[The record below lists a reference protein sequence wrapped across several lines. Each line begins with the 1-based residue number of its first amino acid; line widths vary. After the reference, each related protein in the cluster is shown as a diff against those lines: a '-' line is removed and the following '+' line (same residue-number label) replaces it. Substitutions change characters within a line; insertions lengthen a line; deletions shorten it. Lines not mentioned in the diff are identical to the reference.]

1 MYVDDHTI
9 RHERHF
15 LKRIERHKNRR
26 LERYCICPLTRWLLF
41 KEKISRF
48 NAIFLRTRRFF
59 WILCCPPLC
68 YIMPQVALWP
78 PPNDYFF
85 YVDNIAPRERKEV
98 EGRKDAIEI
107 AERKRKIPK
116 ILRAN
121 KKAWEQKVPLRIGH
135 RHPCADDIDDVEAF
149 IVRTKR
155 KNYIAC
161 VRVATQDV
169 SRYTILYSH
178 PNASD
183 LSDHLIGVPNLIDLA
198 RLATSTCLCW

>member
-1 MYVDDHTI
+1 MVTLMGFVLHV
-9 RHERHF
+9 
-15 LKRIERHKNRR
+15 L
-26 LERYCICPLTRWLLF
+26 WLMVYLRF
-41 KEKISRF
+41 QEKISRF

-68 YIMPQVALWP
+68 YIMPQVASICRRKLLRKVVLEGRYASIKVALWP

-121 KKAWEQKVPLRIGH
+121 KLVFLKH
-135 RHPCADDIDDVEAF
+135 
-149 IVRTKR
+149 
-155 KNYIAC
+155 
-161 VRVATQDV
+161 
-169 SRYTILYSH
+169 
-178 PNASD
+178 
-183 LSDHLIGVPNLIDLA
+183 
-198 RLATSTCLCW
+198 